1 MVPPSARG
9 KNSVGA
15 GAASRVPG
23 PDVQSRATSC
33 DTVPAGPPDWNRP
46 WKAGPACAWFFVAF
60 GGCGS
65 AGCNA
70 RLRELLVLRCQQSVD
85 LACAARG
92 TPVIEEDGGVGP
104 GRLREHGSGGACG
117 IARRGIDQIH
127 GAARPEEVSDIE
139 VSGAR
144 FASQR
149 VRQMGAIALRQCP
162 GELGRNARI
171 LAQGEDLTAQGGIG
185 NAQLTVGAAR
195 DSPWLPHPG
204 QSGGLRSSPCR
215 ARSVR

>member
-1 MVPPSARG
+1 MRVVS
-9 KNSVGA
+9 SLSA
-15 GAASRVPG
+15 GADPPAAMRVCE
-23 PDVQSRATSC
+23 S
-33 DTVPAGPPDWNRP
+33 
-46 WKAGPACAWFFVAF
+46 FF
-60 GGCGS
+60 
-65 AGCNA
+65 
-70 RLRELLVLRCQQSVD
+70 VLRCQQSVD

-149 VRQMGAIALRQCP
+149 VRQMGAIAFASVPRRAWPQRP
-162 GELGRNARI
+162 DSRAGRGSHGAGRDRKRSVDRRCRAR
-171 LAQGEDLTAQGGIG
+171 
-185 NAQLTVGAAR
+185 
-195 DSPWLPHPG
+195 SPWLPHPG
-204 QSGGLRSSPCR
+204 QSGGLRFFTMPSQVCSMNWNRPVAEDVGARACGSSADSRCAVFSR
-215 ARSVR
+215 